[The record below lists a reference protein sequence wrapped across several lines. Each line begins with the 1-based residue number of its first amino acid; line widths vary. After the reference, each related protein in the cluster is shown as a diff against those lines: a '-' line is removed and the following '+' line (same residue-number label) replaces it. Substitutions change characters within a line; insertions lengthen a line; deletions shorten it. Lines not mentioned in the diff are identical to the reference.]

1 MASRA
6 LELEEFSI
14 ALIHFQNI
22 LELEPNI
29 QFAVYGLQEVKMFDE
44 FESNLDRYLNNPSR
58 LSSPNVYS
66 EAARVLDNSQSLNL
80 RKRLSSKK
88 EKLDFL
94 LAKYSEEINITIIS
108 DNKTQITIQN
118 VSLIGA
124 FNTKEIRLTPGKY
137 ILIGKRK
144 DFVTVRKTIN
154 LFEST
159 TVSIQCTER
168 F

>member
-1 MASRA
+1 M
-6 LELEEFSI
+6 
-14 ALIHFQNI
+14 
-22 LELEPNI
+22 
-29 QFAVYGLQEVKMFDE
+29 
-44 FESNLDRYLNNPSR
+44 
-58 LSSPNVYS
+58 
-66 EAARVLDNSQSLNL
+66 
-80 RKRLSSKK
+80 
-88 EKLDFL
+88 